1 MPRIAI
7 AQESKQESNAV
18 DKALYYHNIAQN
30 SENIDSVLHFA
41 LLSLQHGERDN
52 YPLRASNFY
61 LVGKSLY
68 MQNKSKEAL
77 GFSLRALECNLK
89 TGDKSE
95 TAKNYILIAKCYHD
109 LNNKDSIFYYFD
121 LALDIYTELR
131 DTANLAYTYQSIGS
145 VNVDLGFPQNAR
157 KYYLQALR
165 IDSLS
170 GNYLDLAFDY
180 QNVAFIETELGVNQN
195 ALKYLNKAV
204 RIFDTATTS
213 DPYYIYIKYA
223 TYLGLTSTYLSYA
236 KELNDKNYADSAYV
250 YIKKIGDYFIENGI
264 YSSQLYKS
272 IYYARYLS
280 FYNRDKE
287 AVKIL
292 LQDKQYLEEE
302 EGVVMQTIFYNQLS
316 EAYEKLGDYKNAIT
330 NYKTM
335 HEYSLLLTNDSTM
348 NVIAEFKAE
357 QESKI
362 QQAENSRLEADKT
375 KLQTITMALI
385 GGLILAALLVFF
397 IVKAL
402 KTKHRANEQ
411 LSEVN
416 KKVYRSITYAERI
429 QRAALTP
436 QKEIDRLFPE
446 NFVFYQ
452 PRDILSGDFYYAA
465 QCGRFNVLV
474 TADCTGHGIPGAF
487 LSILGISALKEF
499 CVTESDAANP
509 GTILDRM
516 RIFVKTTLV
525 SSSGSSIGEGM
536 DMTICCFDTESM
548 EMRYATANQTAY
560 LIRRGEVHKLK
571 GDTMPV
577 GRYVVE
583 KEHFTTY
590 IQPLEKGD
598 MIYCYS
604 DGITDQPGGERI
616 NTDNRE
622 LSDITGRKF
631 SSKSLIN
638 LLCANYYRPLE
649 TQYRLLDKTLTE
661 WRNGRPL
668 IDDMTLIGI
677 KV

>member
-89 TGDKSE
+89 NKNKSE
-95 TAKNYILIAKCYHD
+95 TAKTYILIAKCYHD

-204 RIFDTATTS
+204 RIFDTASTT

-316 EAYEKLGDYKNAIT
+316 EAYEKLGDYKNAIA

-397 IVKAL
+397 IIRAL
-402 KTKHRANEQ
+402 KIKHRANEQ

-474 TADCTGHGIPGAF
+474 TADCTGHGISGAF

-631 SSKSLIN
+631 SSKSLIK